1 MQIQGHYTQNWQLN
15 SSKNLTAA
23 VKALIAANITAIV
36 VRLLYNILA
45 GDRIGWPLERILG
58 LNPDLVLG
66 KLWLYQYVT
75 YSVVYVN
82 LNGVLGMA
90 AMCVLLW
97 WCGSELE
104 TAWSTRRFV
113 FFYAVSGVVA
123 GIAGSFYLRAVPEI
137 GSSACAMA
145 MLGAY
150 GTMAGNSTVIGPLK
164 VKHALIIIIAVMIF
178 TSLDTIANRL
188 LIIHN
193 MTGFVLGI
201 TLPPVFRFADRWDRS
216 RATVRLARE
225 ENEFAGVSVRVDELL
240 DKISRSGIGSLTGEE
255 KKFLQKAS
263 KQYKNKI

>member
-45 GDRIGWPLERILG
+45 GDLIGWPMERILG
-58 LNPDLVLG
+58 LNPDFVPG
-66 KLWLYQYVT
+66 KLWLWQYVT
-75 YSVVYVN
+75 YSFVYVN
-82 LNGVLGMA
+82 LSGVLGMA

-123 GIAGSFYLRAVPEI
+123 GIAGSFYLRGVPEI

-193 MTGFVLGI
+193 MTGFALGI
-201 TLPPVFRFADRWDRS
+201 ALPPVFRLADRWDRS
-216 RATVRLARE
+216 RATARLARE
-225 ENEFAGVSVRVDELL
+225 ESEFAGVSAKVDELL
-240 DKISRSGIGSLTGEE
+240 DKISRSGIGSLSGEE

-263 KQYKNKI
+263 KQYKR